1 MRKEYNIQDKIDDT
15 LNVLETMK
23 EVKVSTDFSAK
34 VLDSI
39 AYEKNTQEK
48 PTFWLTPQ
56 LQLAAMIVVLLVN
69 AIVIYH
75 TLNTNS
81 VENNVSGIEQFAK
94 DYNIYSEST
103 NILN

>member
-1 MRKEYNIQDKIDDT
+1 MGKNYNIQDKIEDT
-15 LNVLETMK
+15 
-23 EVKVSTDFSAK
+23 FK

-39 AYEKNTQEK
+39 QEVAVSSDFSSKVLNTLNQEKNKENT
-48 PTFWLTPQ
+48 TVSWLTPQ

-75 TLNTNS
+75 TLNTNAI
-81 VENNVSGIEQFAK
+81 ENNVYEIEQFAK

-103 NILN
+103 DILN